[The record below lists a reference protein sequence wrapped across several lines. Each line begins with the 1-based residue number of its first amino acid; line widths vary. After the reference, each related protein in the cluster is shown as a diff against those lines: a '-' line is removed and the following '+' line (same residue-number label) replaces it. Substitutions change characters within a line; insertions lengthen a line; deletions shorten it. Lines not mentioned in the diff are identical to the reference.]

1 MAVNIPIWPGS
12 SSFFPDMTPF
22 GYYDNDYEF
31 QQDTDKVASWCAKRL
46 GYPIVDIELQDIN
59 FYACFEE
66 AVTEYS
72 TQVNQFNI
80 RENLLNLKGAPT
92 SSNLSQTQLN
102 ANLGGLVSLA
112 KDYGSEVG
120 SGGRVTYYTGSF
132 TLSAGQQVYDLT
144 DPTIT
149 TLESGSAGTDEIE
162 IKKVLHN
169 APPAMVRYFDPFVGT
184 GLGSQ
189 QMMDTFGWG
198 NYSPGVSFMMQPLY
212 DDLLRLQ
219 AIEFNDMVRKSQY
232 GFDIQNNRIRI
243 FPRPEAAEEG
253 TKVFF
258 HYILNSDRSNPIIS
272 NSVISDY
279 SNAPFDRIT
288 YTRINHV
295 GKRWI
300 QKYTLALVK
309 EMLGAVRAKFSSI
322 PIPNSEVTLDGSDL
336 RSEATTEKEVLI
348 AELRENLEA
357 TSRKALL
364 EAQKDESEYMEQ
376 TLNRVPRAI
385 YIGSYVLPLIGLF
398 V

>member
-12 SSFFPDMTPF
+12 SSFSAGNTPF
-22 GYYDNDYEF
+22 GHYDSDSQF
-31 QQDTDKVASWCAKRL
+31 QSSVDKTAGWCAKRL

-66 AVTEYS
+66 ATTEYS
-72 TQVNQFNI
+72 SQVNQFNI
-80 RENLLNLKGAPT
+80 RENLLNLKGHPT

-102 ANLGGLVSLA
+102 ANLGGLVTLA

-120 SGGRVTYYTGSF
+120 SGGSITYYTGSF
-132 TLSAGQQVYDLT
+132 QVKNGKQVYDLT
-144 DPTIT
+144 DVTDSGAS
-149 TLESGSAGTDEIE
+149 LESGNAGVDKFE
-162 IKKVLHN
+162 IKKMLHN

-219 AIEFNDMVRKSQY
+219 AIEFNDKVRKSQY

-243 FPRPEAAEEG
+243 FPTPNYSY
-253 TKVFF
+253 KVHF
-258 HYILNSDRSNPIIS
+258 HYVLESERNNSIVARS
-272 NSVISDY
+272 VVSDY
-279 SNAPFDRIT
+279 SNVKYDRIG
-288 YTRINHV
+288 YSDINHV
-295 GKRWI
+295 GRRWI
-300 QKYTLALVK
+300 EKYTLALAK
-309 EMLGAVRAKFSSI
+309 EMLGAVRAKFSSV
-322 PIPNSEVTLDGSDL
+322 PIPNSEITLDGADL
-336 RSEATTEKEVLI
+336 RSEASSEKEILI
-348 AELRENLEA
+348 SELRENLEA

-364 EAQKDESEYMEQ
+364 QAQQEESEAMEL

-385 YIGSYVLPLIGLF
+385 YIG
-398 V
+398 

>member
-12 SSFFPDMTPF
+12 SSFSEGSTPF
-22 GYYDNDYEF
+22 GYYDSDVEF
-31 QQDTDKVASWCAKRL
+31 TSSADKTAGWCAKRL

-72 TQVNQFNI
+72 SQVNQFNI
-80 RENLLNLKGAPT
+80 RENLLNLRGSST
-92 SSNLSQTQLN
+92 GSNLSQTQLN
-102 ANLGGLVSLA
+102 ANLGGLISLS
-112 KDYGSEVG
+112 KDYGTEAG

-132 TLSAGQQVYDLT
+132 EVNTNQQVYDLT
-144 DPTIT
+144 DADNV
-149 TLESGSAGTDEIE
+149 TLEVGTPGVDKIE
-162 IKKVLHN
+162 IKKMLHN
-169 APPAMVRYFDPFVGT
+169 APPAMVRYFDPFIGT

-232 GFDIQNNRIRI
+232 GFDIQNNRVRL
-243 FPRPEAAEEG
+243 FPVPEHEY
-253 TKVFF
+253 TVHF
-258 HYILNSDRSNPIIS
+258 HYILESDRSNPIIS
-272 NSVISDY
+272 NSVVSDY
-279 SNAPFDRIT
+279 SNARFDRIQ
-288 YTRINHV
+288 YSNINHV

-300 QKYTLALVK
+300 EKYTLALAK

-322 PIPNSEVTLDGSDL
+322 PIPNSEVTLDGADL
-336 RSEATTEKEVLI
+336 RSEAATEKEILI
-348 AELRENLEA
+348 SELRENLEA

-364 EAQKDESEYMEQ
+364 QAQQEESEAMEQ

-385 YIGSYVLPLIGLF
+385 YIG
-398 V
+398 

>member
-12 SSFFPDMTPF
+12 SSFSAGNTPF
-22 GYYDNDYEF
+22 GHYDTDSEF
-31 QQDTDKVASWCAKRL
+31 QSSVDKTAEWCAKRL

-66 AVTEYS
+66 ATTEYS
-72 TQVNQFNI
+72 SQVNQFNI
-80 RENLLNLKGAPT
+80 RENLLNIKGNST

-102 ANLGGLVSLA
+102 ANLGGLVTLA
-112 KDYGSEVG
+112 KDYGTEVG
-120 SGGRVTYYTGSF
+120 SGGSVTYYTGSF
-132 TLSAGQQVYDLT
+132 LAKAGQQVYDLT
-144 DPTIT
+144 DTSVT
-149 TLESGSAGTDEIE
+149 ALEEGTAGTDKFE
-162 IKKVLHN
+162 IKKMLHN

-243 FPRPEAAEEG
+243 FPIP
-253 TKVFF
+253 TNSYQVHF
-258 HYILNSDRSNPIIS
+258 HYVLESERN
-272 NSVISDY
+272 NSVVSTSVVSDY
-279 SNAPFDRIT
+279 SNAKYDRIP
-288 YTRINHV
+288 YTSINHV
-295 GKRWI
+295 GRRWI
-300 QKYTLALVK
+300 EKYTLALAK

-322 PIPNSEVTLDGSDL
+322 PIPNSDITLDGADL
-336 RSEATTEKEVLI
+336 RSEASSEKEILI
-348 AELRENLEA
+348 SELRENLEA

-364 EAQKDESEYMEQ
+364 QAQQEESEAMES

-385 YIGSYVLPLIGLF
+385 YIG
-398 V
+398 

>member
-12 SSFFPDMTPF
+12 SSFTSGDTPF
-22 GYYDNDYEF
+22 GYYDSDSEF
-31 QQDTDKVASWCAKRL
+31 TTDVDNIASWCAKRL

-59 FYACFEE
+59 FYACVEE

-80 RENLLNLKGAPT
+80 RENLLNLKGSST
-92 SSNLSQTQLN
+92 GSNLSQTQLN
-102 ANLGGLVSLA
+102 ANLGGLISLS
-112 KDYGSEVG
+112 KDYGTEAG

-132 TLSAGQQVYDLT
+132 EANANQQVYDLT
-144 DPTIT
+144 DASLVS
-149 TLESGSAGTDEIE
+149 LESGTPGVDKIE
-162 IKKVLHN
+162 IKKMLHN
-169 APPAMVRYFDPFVGT
+169 APPAMVRYFDPFIGT

-232 GFDIQNNRIRI
+232 GFDIQNNRIRL
-243 FPRPEAAEEG
+243 FPVPEHAY
-253 TKVFF
+253 TVHF
-258 HYILNSDRSNPIIS
+258 HYILESDRSNSVVS
-272 NSVISDY
+272 NSVVSDY

-288 YTRINHV
+288 YSRINHV

-300 QKYTLALVK
+300 QKYALALAK
-309 EMLGAVRAKFSSI
+309 EMLGAVRAKFSSV
-322 PIPNSEVTLDGSDL
+322 PIPNSEVTLDGADL
-336 RSEATTEKEVLI
+336 RSEAASEKEILI
-348 AELRENLEA
+348 SELRENLEA

-364 EAQKDESEYMEQ
+364 QAQQEESEAMEQ

-385 YIGSYVLPLIGLF
+385 YIGSYLLPLIGLF

>member
-12 SSFFPDMTPF
+12 SSFAVGKTPF
-22 GYYDNDYEF
+22 GHYDSDTEF
-31 QQDTDKVASWCAKRL
+31 TSSADATAGWCAKRL

-72 TQVNQFNI
+72 SQVNQFNI
-80 RENLLNLKGAPT
+80 RENLLSLKGHST
-92 SSNLSQTQLN
+92 GSNLSQTQLN
-102 ANLGGLVSLA
+102 ANLGGLVTLA

-120 SGGRVTYYTGSF
+120 SGGSITYYTGSF
-132 TLSAGQQVYDLT
+132 EAKKGKQIYDLT
-144 DPTIT
+144 NIT
-149 TLESGSAGTDEIE
+149 DSSASLENGVVGTDKFE
-162 IKKVLHN
+162 IKKMMHN

-219 AIEFNDMVRKSQY
+219 AIEFNDKVRKSQY

-243 FPRPEAAEEG
+243 FPIPQNDY
-253 TKVFF
+253 TIHF
-258 HYILNSDRSNPIIS
+258 HYVLESERNNPIVQA
-272 NSVISDY
+272 SVVSDY
-279 SNAPFDRIT
+279 SNAKYDRIE
-288 YTRINHV
+288 YRNINHV
-295 GKRWI
+295 GKRWVE
-300 QKYTLALVK
+300 KYTLALAK

-322 PIPNSEVTLDGSDL
+322 PIPNADVTLDGADL
-336 RSEATTEKEVLI
+336 RSEAASEKEILI
-348 AELRENLEA
+348 TELRENLEA
-357 TSRKALL
+357 TSRRALL
-364 EAQKDESEYMEQ
+364 QAQQEESEAMEL

-385 YIGSYVLPLIGLF
+385 YIG
-398 V
+398 

>member
-12 SSFFPDMTPF
+12 SSFSEGSTPF
-22 GYYDNDYEF
+22 GYYDTDVEF
-31 QQDTDKVASWCAKRL
+31 TSSADKTAGWCAKRL

-72 TQVNQFNI
+72 SQVNQFNI
-80 RENLLNLKGAPT
+80 RENLLNLRGSST
-92 SSNLSQTQLN
+92 GSNLSQTQLN
-102 ANLGGLVSLA
+102 SNLGGLISLS
-112 KDYGSEVG
+112 KDYGTEAG

-132 TLSAGQQVYDLT
+132 EVNKNQQVYDLT
-144 DPTIT
+144 DASNV
-149 TLESGSAGTDEIE
+149 TLEVGTPGVDKIE
-162 IKKVLHN
+162 IKKMLHN
-169 APPAMVRYFDPFVGT
+169 APPAMVRYFDPFIGT

-232 GFDIQNNRIRI
+232 GFDIQNNRVRL
-243 FPRPEAAEEG
+243 FPIPEHEY
-253 TKVFF
+253 TVHF
-258 HYILNSDRSNPIIS
+258 HYILESDRSNPIVS
-272 NSVISDY
+272 DSVVSDY
-279 SNAPFDRIT
+279 SNARFDRIQ
-288 YTRINHV
+288 YSNINHV

-300 QKYTLALVK
+300 EKYTLALAK

-322 PIPNSEVTLDGSDL
+322 PIPNSEVTLDGADL
-336 RSEATTEKEVLI
+336 RSEAATEKEILI
-348 AELRENLEA
+348 SELRENLEA

-364 EAQKDESEYMEQ
+364 QAQQEESEAMEL

-385 YIGSYVLPLIGLF
+385 YIG
-398 V
+398 

>member
-12 SSFFPDMTPF
+12 SSFAEGKTPF
-22 GYYDNDYEF
+22 GYYDTDVEF
-31 QQDTDKVASWCAKRL
+31 TSSADKTAGWCAKRL

-80 RENLLNLKGAPT
+80 RENLLSIKGQDT
-92 SSNLSQTQLN
+92 GSNLSQTQLN
-102 ANLGGLVSLA
+102 ANLGGLITLA
-112 KDYGSEVG
+112 RDYGSEVG
-120 SGGRVTYYTGSF
+120 SGGSITYYTGSF
-132 TLSAGQQVYDLT
+132 VMKGGQQIYDLK
-144 DPTIT
+144 DT
-149 TLESGSAGTDEIE
+149 TSANTSLEVGTVGTDAFE
-162 IKKVLHN
+162 IKKMMHF

-219 AIEFNDMVRKSQY
+219 AIEFNDKVRKSQY
-232 GFDIQNNRIRI
+232 GFDIQNNRVRI
-243 FPRPEAAEEG
+243 FPVPQS
-253 TKVFF
+253 TDNNMKIHF
-258 HYILNSDRSNPIIS
+258 HYVLESERNNPIVQA
-272 NSVISDY
+272 SVVSDY
-279 SNAPFDRIT
+279 SNAKYDRIA
-288 YTRINHV
+288 YNNINHV

-300 QKYTLALVK
+300 EKYTLALAK
-309 EMLGAVRAKFSSI
+309 EMLGAVRAKFSSV
-322 PIPNSEVTLDGSDL
+322 PIPNSEITLDGADL
-336 RSEATTEKEVLI
+336 RSEAASEKEILI
-348 AELRENLEA
+348 TELRENLEA

-364 EAQKDESEYMEQ
+364 QAQQEESEAMEL

-385 YIGSYVLPLIGLF
+385 YIG
-398 V
+398 

>member
-12 SSFFPDMTPF
+12 SSFSPGDTPF
-22 GYYDNDYEF
+22 GYYDNEAQF
-31 QQDTDKVASWCAKRL
+31 QTDADSVASWCAKRI

-59 FYACFEE
+59 FYTCFEE
-66 AVTEYS
+66 AITEYS
-72 TQVNQFNI
+72 SQVNQFNI
-80 RENLLNLKGAPT
+80 RENLLNLKGSPT
-92 SSNLSQTQLN
+92 SSNLSQTQLDS
-102 ANLGGLVSLA
+102 NLGGLISIA

-120 SGGRVTYYTGSF
+120 SGGRLTYYTGSF
-132 TLSAGQQVYDLT
+132 TALPGQQIYDLT
-144 DPTIT
+144 DPSIT
-149 TLESGSAGTDEIE
+149 TLESGVAGTDNFE
-162 IKKVLHN
+162 IKKMLHN

-232 GFDIQNNRIRI
+232 GFDIQNNRIRL
-243 FPRPEAAEEG
+243 FPIPNNEYRIH
-253 TKVFF
+253 F
-258 HYILNSDRSNPIIS
+258 HYVLESDRSNAVIS
-272 NSVISDY
+272 NSVVSDY
-279 SNAPFDRIT
+279 SNAPYDRIL

-309 EMLGAVRAKFSSI
+309 EMLGAVRSKFSSI
-322 PIPNSEVTLDGSDL
+322 PIPNSDITLDGADL
-336 RSEATTEKEVLI
+336 RSEAANEKEILI
-348 AELRENLEA
+348 TELRENLEA
-357 TSRKALL
+357 TSRRALL

-385 YIGSYVLPLIGLF
+385 YIG
-398 V
+398 

>member
-12 SSFFPDMTPF
+12 SSFTSGDTPF
-22 GYYDNDYEF
+22 GYYDSDSEF
-31 QQDTDKVASWCAKRL
+31 ITDVDNIASWCAKRL

-59 FYACFEE
+59 FYACVEE

-80 RENLLNLKGAPT
+80 RENLLNLKGSST
-92 SSNLSQTQLN
+92 GSNLSQTQLN
-102 ANLGGLVSLA
+102 ANLGGLISLA
-112 KDYGSEVG
+112 KDYGTEAG

-132 TLSAGQQVYDLT
+132 TLTSGKQVYDLT
-144 DPTIT
+144 DSSNV
-149 TLESGSAGTDEIE
+149 TLESGTAGVDAIE

-169 APPAMVRYFDPFVGT
+169 APPAMVRYFDPFIGT

-232 GFDIQNNRIRI
+232 GFDIHNNRIRI
-243 FPRPEAAEEG
+243 FPRPESG
-253 TKVFF
+253 DHGLKVYF
-258 HYILNSDRSNPIIS
+258 HYILESDRSNSVVS
-272 NSVISDY
+272 NSVVSDY

-288 YTRINHV
+288 YSRINHV

-300 QKYTLALVK
+300 QKYALALAK

-322 PIPNSEVTLDGSDL
+322 PIPNSDVTLDGADL
-336 RSEATTEKEVLI
+336 RSEAASEKEILI
-348 AELRENLEA
+348 SELRENLEA

-364 EAQKDESEYMEQ
+364 QAQQEESEAMEQ

-385 YIGSYVLPLIGLF
+385 YIG
-398 V
+398 

>member
-12 SSFFPDMTPF
+12 SSFSEGSTPF
-22 GYYDNDYEF
+22 GYYDSDVEF
-31 QQDTDKVASWCAKRL
+31 TSSADKTAGWCAKRL

-72 TQVNQFNI
+72 SQVNQFNI
-80 RENLLNLKGAPT
+80 RENLLNLRGSST
-92 SSNLSQTQLN
+92 GSNLSQTQLN
-102 ANLGGLVSLA
+102 ANLGGLISLS
-112 KDYGSEVG
+112 KDYGTEAG

-132 TLSAGQQVYDLT
+132 EVNTTQQVYDLT
-144 DPTIT
+144 DASNV
-149 TLESGSAGTDEIE
+149 TLEVGTPGVDKIE
-162 IKKVLHN
+162 IKKMLHN
-169 APPAMVRYFDPFVGT
+169 APPAMVRYFDPFIGT

-232 GFDIQNNRIRI
+232 GFDIQNNRVRL
-243 FPRPEAAEEG
+243 FPVPEHPY
-253 TKVFF
+253 TVHF
-258 HYILNSDRSNPIIS
+258 HYILESDRSNPIIS
-272 NSVISDY
+272 NSVVSDY
-279 SNAPFDRIT
+279 SNARFDRIQ
-288 YTRINHV
+288 YSNINHV

-300 QKYTLALVK
+300 EKYTLALAK

-322 PIPNSEVTLDGSDL
+322 PIPNSEVTLDGADL
-336 RSEATTEKEVLI
+336 RSEAATEKEILI
-348 AELRENLEA
+348 SELRENLEA

-364 EAQKDESEYMEQ
+364 QAQQEESEAMEQ

-385 YIGSYVLPLIGLF
+385 YIG
-398 V
+398 

>member
-12 SSFFPDMTPF
+12 SSFAVGKTPF
-22 GYYDNDYEF
+22 GHYDSDTEF
-31 QQDTDKVASWCAKRL
+31 TSSADATAGWCAKRL

-72 TQVNQFNI
+72 SQVNQFNI
-80 RENLLNLKGAPT
+80 RENLLSLKGHST
-92 SSNLSQTQLN
+92 GSNLSQTQLN
-102 ANLGGLVSLA
+102 ANLGGLVTLA

-120 SGGRVTYYTGSF
+120 SGGSITYYTGSF
-132 TLSAGQQVYDLT
+132 EAKKGKQIYDLT
-144 DPTIT
+144 NIT
-149 TLESGSAGTDEIE
+149 DSSASLESGVVGTDKFE
-162 IKKVLHN
+162 IKKMMHN

-219 AIEFNDMVRKSQY
+219 AIEFNDKVRKSQY

-243 FPRPEAAEEG
+243 FPIPQNDY
-253 TKVFF
+253 TIHF
-258 HYILNSDRSNPIIS
+258 HYVLESDRNNPIVQA
-272 NSVISDY
+272 SVVSDY
-279 SNAPFDRIT
+279 SNAKYDRIE
-288 YTRINHV
+288 YRNINHV

-300 QKYTLALVK
+300 EKYTLALAK

-322 PIPNSEVTLDGSDL
+322 PIPNADVTLDGADL
-336 RSEATTEKEVLI
+336 RSEAASEKEILI
-348 AELRENLEA
+348 TELRENLEA
-357 TSRKALL
+357 TSRRALL
-364 EAQKDESEYMEQ
+364 QAQQEESEAMEL

-385 YIGSYVLPLIGLF
+385 YIG
-398 V
+398 

>member
-12 SSFFPDMTPF
+12 SSFSEGSTPF
-22 GYYDNDYEF
+22 GYYDTDNEF
-31 QQDTDKVASWCAKRL
+31 TSSADKTAGWCAKRL

-72 TQVNQFNI
+72 SQVNQFNI
-80 RENLLNLKGAPT
+80 RENLLNLKGHAT
-92 SSNLSQTQLN
+92 SSNLSQTELN
-102 ANLGGLVSLA
+102 ANLGGIISLA
-112 KDYGSEVG
+112 KDYGTEAG

-132 TLSAGQQVYDLT
+132 VLTGSKQVYDLS
-144 DPTIT
+144 DPSVV
-149 TLESGSAGTDEIE
+149 TLENGTAGTDAIE

-169 APPAMVRYFDPFVGT
+169 APPAMVRYFDPFIGT

-232 GFDIQNNRIRI
+232 GFDIQNNRMRI
-243 FPRPEAAEEG
+243 FPRPESSDTG
-253 TKVFF
+253 TKVYF
-258 HYILNSDRSNPIIS
+258 HYIKDADRRNPVV
-272 NSVISDY
+272 NTSVVSDY
-279 SNAPFDRIT
+279 SNARFDRIP
-288 YTRINHV
+288 YNSINHV

-300 QKYTLALVK
+300 EKYTLALAK

-322 PIPNSEVTLDGSDL
+322 PIPNSEVTLDGADL
-336 RSEATTEKEVLI
+336 RSEAASEKEILI
-348 AELRENLEA
+348 SELRENLEA

-364 EAQKDESEYMEQ
+364 QAQQEESEAMEL

-385 YIGSYVLPLIGLF
+385 YIG
-398 V
+398 

>member
-12 SSFFPDMTPF
+12 SSFSEGSTPF
-22 GYYDNDYEF
+22 GYYDSDVEF
-31 QQDTDKVASWCAKRL
+31 TSSADKTAGWCAKRL

-72 TQVNQFNI
+72 SQVNQFNI
-80 RENLLNLKGAPT
+80 RENLLNLRGSST
-92 SSNLSQTQLN
+92 GSNLSQTQLN
-102 ANLGGLVSLA
+102 ANLGGLISLS
-112 KDYGSEVG
+112 KDYGTEAG

-132 TLSAGQQVYDLT
+132 EVNTTQQVYDLT
-144 DPTIT
+144 DASNV
-149 TLESGSAGTDEIE
+149 TLEVGTPGVDKIE
-162 IKKVLHN
+162 IKKMLHN
-169 APPAMVRYFDPFVGT
+169 APPAMVRYFDPFIGT

-232 GFDIQNNRIRI
+232 GFDIQNNRVRL
-243 FPRPEAAEEG
+243 FPVPEHEY
-253 TKVFF
+253 TVHF
-258 HYILNSDRSNPIIS
+258 HYILESDRSNPIIS
-272 NSVISDY
+272 NSVVSDY
-279 SNAPFDRIT
+279 SNARFDRIQ
-288 YTRINHV
+288 YSNINHV

-300 QKYTLALVK
+300 EKYTLALAK

-322 PIPNSEVTLDGSDL
+322 PIPNSEVTLDGADL
-336 RSEATTEKEVLI
+336 RSEAATEKEILI
-348 AELRENLEA
+348 SELRENLEA

-364 EAQKDESEYMEQ
+364 QAQQEESEAMEQ

-385 YIGSYVLPLIGLF
+385 YIG
-398 V
+398 

>member
-1 MAVNIPIWPGS
+1 MAVNVPIWPGS
-12 SSFFPDMTPF
+12 SSFSEGSTPF
-22 GYYDNDYEF
+22 GYYDT
-31 QQDTDKVASWCAKRL
+31 DTDFTSSADKTAGWCAKRL

-72 TQVNQFNI
+72 SQVNQFNI
-80 RENLLNLKGAPT
+80 RENLLTIKGQDT
-92 SSNLSQTQLN
+92 GSDLSQTQLN
-102 ANLGGLVSLA
+102 ANLGGLITLA

-120 SGGRVTYYTGSF
+120 SGGSITYYTGSF
-132 TLSAGQQVYDLT
+132 VMKTGQQTYDLT
-144 DPTIT
+144 DIADSSAS
-149 TLESGSAGTDEIE
+149 LESGTPGTDAFE
-162 IKKVLHN
+162 IKKMMHF

-219 AIEFNDMVRKSQY
+219 AIEFNDKVRKSQY
-232 GFDIQNNRIRI
+232 GFDIQNNRVRV
-243 FPRPEAAEEG
+243 FPIPQYG
-253 TKVFF
+253 DNNMKIHF
-258 HYILNSDRSNPIIS
+258 HYVLESERNNPIVKA
-272 NSVISDY
+272 SVVSDY
-279 SNAPFDRIT
+279 SNAKYDRIE
-288 YTRINHV
+288 YNKINHV

-300 QKYTLALVK
+300 EKYTLALAK

-322 PIPNSEVTLDGSDL
+322 PIPNADITLDGADL
-336 RSEATTEKEVLI
+336 RSEAASEKEILI
-348 AELRENLEA
+348 SELRENLEA

-364 EAQKDESEYMEQ
+364 QAQQEESEAMEL

-385 YIGSYVLPLIGLF
+385 YIG
-398 V
+398 

>member
-12 SSFFPDMTPF
+12 SSFSAGDTPF
-22 GYYDNDYEF
+22 GYYDVDVEF
-31 QQDTDKVASWCAKRL
+31 QSDVDNVASWCASRV
-46 GYPIVDIELQDIN
+46 GYPIVDVELQDIN

-72 TQVNQFNI
+72 SQVNQFNI
-80 RENLLNLKGAPT
+80 RENLLNLKGSPT
-92 SSNLSQTQLN
+92 SSNLSQTQLD
-102 ANLGGLVSLA
+102 ANLGGLISLA
-112 KDYGSEVG
+112 KDYGSEAG
-120 SGGRVTYYTGSF
+120 SGGRLTYYTGSF
-132 TLSAGQQVYDLT
+132 TAAAGQQIYDLT

-149 TLESGSAGTDEIE
+149 TLESGTPGVDNIE
-162 IKKVLHN
+162 IKKMLHN

-232 GFDIQNNRIRI
+232 GFDIQNNRIRL
-243 FPRPEAAEEG
+243 FPIPTSAYNIH
-253 TKVFF
+253 F
-258 HYILNSDRSNPIIS
+258 HYVLESDRSNSIIS
-272 NSVISDY
+272 NSVVSDY
-279 SNAPFDRIT
+279 SNARYDRIE
-288 YTRINHV
+288 YTHINHV

-309 EMLGAVRAKFSSI
+309 EMLGAVRSKFSSI
-322 PIPNSEVTLDGSDL
+322 PIPGSDITLDGSDL
-336 RSEATTEKEVLI
+336 RSEAATEKEVLI
-348 AELRENLEA
+348 SELRENLEA

-364 EAQKDESEYMEQ
+364 EAQKDESEFMEQ

-385 YIGSYVLPLIGLF
+385 YIG
-398 V
+398 